1 MSQNADPKQDFLD
14 AELIS
19 QASQAL
25 NAETWVIQV
34 FVVLLATGIINI
46 IQARILR
53 RLHDVANRTKTPWD
67 EALIY
72 SVQRP
77 LTLILWVLGISF
89 SCRIIGEETGTTL
102 FQAVPAIR
110 DVLIIALIAMTLT
123 RLIKRAEY
131 NLIQSKQAQGK
142 SFDKTT
148 LEAVTKLLR
157 LTVFIT
163 SGLVALQT
171 LGFSVSGVLAFGGI
185 GGMAVGFAAKDML
198 ANFFGG
204 LTIYLD
210 RPFTEGDWIR
220 SPDRNIEGVVER
232 IGWRQTVIRTFDK
245 RPLYVPNASFSSI
258 AVENPSRMHNR
269 RIYETLGIRYDD
281 ADKMREITEEVRYM
295 LRSHPEIDTNQ
306 TLIVN
311 FNQFA
316 SSSLDFFIYCFTK
329 TTDWVT
335 YHQIKEDVLLKV
347 MDIILQKGAECA
359 FPTST
364 IYLSQNN
371 PEDPAFDP
379 SALAGGSGAVSHSL
393 SERQAPTPGSSV
405 DSGSR

>member
-1 MSQNADPKQDFLD
+1 MNQDASPQQDFLET
-14 AELIS
+14 ELIN
-19 QASQAL
+19 QASQIL
-25 NAETWVIQV
+25 NAETWVIQI
-34 FVVLLATGIINI
+34 FVVLLATGVLNI
-46 IQARILR
+46 VQI
-53 RLHDVANRTKTPWD
+53 RLLKKLDRVASRTRTPWD

-72 SVQRP
+72 AIQRP
-77 LTLILWVLGISF
+77 LTLLLWVLGISF
-89 SCRIIGEETGTTL
+89 SCKIIGTETGTTI
-102 FQAVPAIR
+102 FNAVPAIR
-110 DVLIIALIAMTLT
+110 DVLVIALIAMTLT
-123 RLIKRAEY
+123 RFIRRAEH
-131 NLIQSKQAQGK
+131 NLIESRAREGK
-142 SFDKTT
+142 AFDRTT
-148 LEAVTKLLR
+148 VDAITKLLR
-157 LTVFIT
+157 LSVFIT

-210 RPFTEGDWIR
+210 RPFSEGDWIR

-258 AVENPSRMHNR
+258 AVENPSRMLNR
-269 RIYETLGIRYDD
+269 RIYETIGIRYDD

-295 LRSHPEIDTNQ
+295 LRSHPEIDLDQ

-335 YHQIKEDVLLKV
+335 YHQIKEDVMLKV
-347 MDIILQKGAECA
+347 LDIILAKGAECA

-364 IYLSQNN
+364 IHFARDAQPQSFNQ
-371 PEDPAFDP
+371 E
-379 SALAGGSGAVSHSL
+379 ALAGENGTLPHPLKEQPAPVSAVPPSTND
-393 SERQAPTPGSSV
+393 R
-405 DSGSR
+405 